1 MKNEVHL
8 IENFVSWQGEGP
20 DSGRPMVIL
29 RFKYCDRNCKF
40 CDTQVKMRVSAE
52 AAYSLD
58 DIQEIIDYKNVGIL
72 VTGGEPTIPKHF
84 DEALSLL
91 TDLKYPVA
99 NVESNGFNLEGLI
112 KSTPTD
118 KPVRFMYSPKIF
130 SFDDASKE
138 IIKLEKLKKYD
149 NVFIKVVYDNSEETS
164 YFLDQ
169 LGAEDELIEQHRIW
183 VMPEGVTINELIK
196 NSEKVFDVCE
206 EYNFCFSSRNHIIF
220 GFI

>member
-1 MKNEVHL
+1 MKKEVHL

-52 AAYSLD
+52 AAYSLES
-58 DIQEIIDYKNVGIL
+58 IQETINQQNVGIL

-91 TDLKYPVA
+91 SDLDYPIA

-112 KSTPTD
+112 MSTPPD
-118 KPVRFMYSPKIF
+118 RPIKFMYSPKIF
-130 SFDDASKE
+130 SFDDAAKE
-138 IIKLEKLKKYD
+138 ITRLDKLKQYK
-149 NVFIKVVYDNSEETS
+149 NVFIKVVYDNSEETD
-164 YFLDQ
+164 YFLDH

-183 VMPEGVTINELIK
+183 VMPEGTNTDALRK
-196 NSEKVFDVCE
+196 NSEKVFDICE
-206 EYNFCFSSRNHIIF
+206 QYNFCFSSRNHIIF